1 MRGRDDCF
9 TEADP
14 AGTAQGPCGGDFGAG
29 RPNGPG
35 ARFHVGTLRR
45 EIPFIPKTT
54 AGTWLGPV
62 VGAAGPGGPPPA
74 RDVRQ
79 SDLVRGGGWAR
90 ETRTPTM
97 TFARAKNPIRST
109 IPEEL
114 VERINMPVRIGIHS
128 PELDHMIFVLAIDLT
143 RVYSL
148 GIAACPMALDS
159 KHGHCNKTRAP
170 EQGGV

>member
-1 MRGRDDCF
+1 MRTFQLAVRGLPDLRNAPQTMDFTMRGQTFTADMTPDPDGGSCATVRGRGDGF

-14 AGTAQGPCGGDFGAG
+14 AGSAQGPCGGDELMVFGAG

-62 VGAAGPGGPPPA
+62 VGADVPGGPPPA

-79 SDLVRGGGWAR
+79 SDRVRGGG
-90 ETRTPTM
+90 
-97 TFARAKNPIRST
+97 RA
-109 IPEEL
+109 
-114 VERINMPVRIGIHS
+114 G
-128 PELDHMIFVLAIDLT
+128 
-143 RVYSL
+143 
-148 GIAACPMALDS
+148 
-159 KHGHCNKTRAP
+159 RAP
-170 EQGGV
+170 LP

>member
-1 MRGRDDCF
+1 MDFTVRGQTFTADVAPDPDGGSCATVRGRGDCF

-14 AGTAQGPCGGDFGAG
+14 AGTAQGPCGGDELMVFGAG

-62 VGAAGPGGPPPA
+62 VGADVPGGPPLA

-79 SDLVRGGGWAR
+79 SDLVRGVGRAR
-90 ETRTPTM
+90 GTRAPTM
-97 TFARAKNPIRST
+97 TFARAKNLLRST
-109 IPEEL
+109 IPE
-114 VERINMPVRIGIHS
+114 
-128 PELDHMIFVLAIDLT
+128 
-143 RVYSL
+143 
-148 GIAACPMALDS
+148 
-159 KHGHCNKTRAP
+159 
-170 EQGGV
+170 

>member
-1 MRGRDDCF
+1 MRVTMRTFQLAVRGLPDLRNAPQTMDFTMRGQTFTADMTPDPDGGSCATVRGRGDGF

-14 AGTAQGPCGGDFGAG
+14 AGSAQGPCGGDELMVFGAG

-62 VGAAGPGGPPPA
+62 VGADVPGGPPPA

-79 SDLVRGGGWAR
+79 SDLVRGGG
-90 ETRTPTM
+90 
-97 TFARAKNPIRST
+97 RA
-109 IPEEL
+109 
-114 VERINMPVRIGIHS
+114 G
-128 PELDHMIFVLAIDLT
+128 
-143 RVYSL
+143 
-148 GIAACPMALDS
+148 
-159 KHGHCNKTRAP
+159 RAP
-170 EQGGV
+170 LP